1 MENSVRYSS
10 GSGFCRFFRAGLDE
24 EDIMTSK
31 EIRIGLSSGL
41 EARPAA
47 MLVQVA
53 IYVESEEK
61 RVNAKSIMGMMT
73 LGLAEGA
80 HVKVTA
86 DGSDEESAIEGI
98 EKYLSNQ

>member
-1 MENSVRYSS
+1 MTTRKMEIQ
-10 GSGFCRFFRAGLDE
+10 LP
-24 EDIMTSK
+24 T
-31 EIRIGLSSGL
+31 GL
-41 EARPAA
+41 EARPLA

-53 IYVESEEK
+53 SQFESKIYVESEDK
-61 RVNAKSIMGMMT
+61 KINAKSIMGMMT